1 VKLLTRLIA
10 LLLTV
15 LSAALLVGTY
25 LLLSPQGL
33 EWTYRFATVLLPG
46 ELSIER
52 LEGQLRGPLR
62 LSGVHYHND
71 QIDVRLAQLDLQWRP
86 GALVE
91 GKLHI
96 ENLTVSGLH
105 VLREPATA
113 GATAVTTVGPLPDIR
128 LPLAVQIDHAELHDF
143 RFTARG
149 DGTGFVLTD
158 AELRNAA
165 LRQGR
170 LTLEQLTVNAPQY
183 RFSVAGNLTPQRDYP
198 LDLAVQWSADGGDY
212 GTLAGSG
219 RISGDLHK
227 IDVQHQLT
235 SPVRAELRGAITDP
249 LDKLGWQGE
258 VSWPAI
264 DLHKLHA
271 AWPALSV
278 SGKVHGSGDLN
289 HVQAEGEVRSVYENL
304 HADHRFLIDYD
315 HGRDMLKVR
324 RLTTTLRETGST
336 LAVHGTLSQ
345 LSQAVHAELAGD
357 WKKLSWPLLG
367 EAVVHSSSGTFSL
380 SGGMDDYQLKLAGD
394 VAGKQVPS
402 ANWSLAAAG
411 NTQALTVT
419 HADVQTLGGNI
430 NINGRVDWQAAPH
443 WQMNIQGQDLDPGK
457 QWPAWPGRL
466 ALAAEVDGGLVDGAL
481 QTQVT
486 LSRLH
491 GELKAIP
498 VDADAALN
506 VQGDR
511 VHLSKLRIDSGGNRL
526 TAAGTLQDQWNL
538 EWQVSAAD
546 LARLLPGSG
555 GTLQGSGR
563 VTGTRLRPSLT
574 ASLAGQQLR
583 FADYRIGKLSLVM
596 AVDSQGHIPSTL
608 EIEADDADLGAHHFD
623 TVRLR
628 GDGTAQHQ
636 QAQLFVNSPVAT
648 LAMTLSGE
656 YRQQQWHGSLERID
670 LDIPTAGHWQ
680 LAAPAAITVSQAAA
694 QLQEFCL
701 QQDHARLCA
710 AANAGAANDW
720 QLHTSAH
727 ELPLSLFE
735 AWLPSGSALSGKLE
749 GQGRL
754 GATPTT
760 PVNGEVEIKLQAG
773 MISPATLGTNTPTAH
788 IAYHGGE
795 LKASLDAQSLTT
807 NVHIDLADGDVR
819 GALRI
824 ERAAL
829 PAPLGDGE
837 TARDDA
843 LVGQLQGDIRD
854 LSLLPAFIPGIEH
867 TQGHLFS
874 TLSIAG
880 SWDRPRVIGELRLE
894 NGTASIPSLGLNPEA
909 IDVVIRG
916 DEQGRLHLDAQLR
929 SKDGSL
935 NLGGEIQYVR
945 PQGWDI
951 QARLNGERAE
961 IVNTPEYHILASPDI
976 KLSVKGHR
984 IELSGELLIPEANLR
999 PRDVSGAVS
1008 ASDDVVIV
1016 NAEGGAAPEE
1026 RWQIFTNLRIR
1037 LGNYVKFSGYGL
1049 RGLLNGDFI
1058 LSDEPQKPT
1067 VARGELSV
1075 VNGEYRAYGQKLT
1088 IDRGRLLFY
1097 GGPVDNPGLDI
1108 RAVRKIQTVT
1118 AGIMVRGTLK
1128 APQVQLFSEPAMAET
1143 DALSYLLTGQPMNQ
1157 ATTTQGQQ
1165 LYGAALSLGLAGS
1178 GLLASQIGQRF
1189 GIDQLTVESGGSF
1202 GTGALVIRHYLS
1214 PKLYISYGVGLVEH
1228 LNVFLMRYQIS
1239 RIWALEAE
1247 SGTQSGA
1254 DLVYTL
1260 EKK

>member
-1 VKLLTRLIA
+1 MKLLTRLIA

-15 LSAALLVGTY
+15 LSAALLTAAY

-33 EWTYRFATVLLPG
+33 EWTYRFAAALLPG
-46 ELSIER
+46 ELSIQQ

-71 QIDVRLAQLDLQWRP
+71 QLDVNLARLALQWRP

-96 ENLTVSGLH
+96 ETLTVSGLH
-105 VLREPATA
+105 IQQEPATA
-113 GATAVTTVGPLPDIR
+113 GATAVTTAGPLPDIR

-143 RFTARG
+143 RLAARG
-149 DGTGFVLTD
+149 DSTGFELTD

-165 LRQGR
+165 FRRGR
-170 LTLEQLTVNAPQY
+170 LTLGHLAVNAPHY
-183 RFSVAGNLTPQRDYP
+183 RFSVAGNMTPQRDYP

-212 GTLAGSG
+212 GRLAGSG
-219 RISGDLHK
+219 RLSGDLHM
-227 IDVQHQLT
+227 IDIRLQLS
-235 SPVRAELRGAITDP
+235 SPLRAVLRGAITDP
-249 LDKLGWQGE
+249 LGKLGWQGE

-264 DLHKLHA
+264 DLHTLHA
-271 AWPALSV
+271 TWPALSL

-289 HVQAEGEVRSVYENL
+289 HVQAEGEVRSLYENL

-315 HGRDMLKVR
+315 HARDTLKVQ
-324 RLTTTLRETGST
+324 RLHTTLRETGPT
-336 LAVHGTLSQ
+336 LAVHGTLSH
-345 LSQAVHAELAGD
+345 LSQVPRAELAGD
-357 WKKLSWPLLG
+357 WQALRWPLQG
-367 EAVVHSSSGTFSL
+367 EAALHSASGTFSVAGSL
-380 SGGMDDYQLKLAGD
+380 DDYKLQVAGN

-402 ANWSLAAAG
+402 ADWSLAATG
-411 NTQALTVT
+411 DTQNMTVT
-419 HADVQTLGGNI
+419 RADLHTLGGNI
-430 NINGRVDWQAAPH
+430 NISGQVDWQAAPR
-443 WQMNIQGQDLDPGK
+443 WRMNIAGEGLDPGK

-466 ALAAEVDGGLVDGAL
+466 TLNADVNGGLADGVL

-491 GELKAIP
+491 GELKSIP
-498 VDADAALN
+498 VDADAALSM
-506 VQGDR
+506 QGDR

-526 TAAGTLQDQWNL
+526 TAAGGLQDEWDL
-538 EWQVSAAD
+538 DWQVSAAD

-563 VTGTRLRPSLT
+563 VTGARLRPSLT

-583 FADYRIGKLSLVM
+583 FADNRIGKLSLVM
-596 AVDSQGHIPSTL
+596 AVDTRGRIPSTV
-608 EIEADDADLGAHHFD
+608 EVEADDADFGVRHFD
-623 TVRLR
+623 TLRLR
-628 GDGTAQHQ
+628 ADGTAQHQ
-636 QAQLFVNSPVAT
+636 QAQLFVNSPAAT

-656 YRQQQWHGSLERID
+656 YRQQIWQGSLDRVD
-670 LDIPTAGHWQ
+670 LDIPTAGHWR
-680 LAAPAAITVSQAAA
+680 LAAPAAVSIAQAGV

-720 QLHTSAH
+720 QLRTSAH
-727 ELPLSLFE
+727 DLPLSLFE
-735 AWLPSGSALSGKLE
+735 AWLPSGSALSGKLD
-749 GQGRL
+749 GRGRL
-754 GATPTT
+754 GATPTA
-760 PVNGEVEIKLQAG
+760 PVSGEVEIKLQAG
-773 MISPATLGTNTPTAH
+773 VISPATLGTNTPTAH

-795 LKASLDAQSLTT
+795 LKASLDGLSLNA
-807 NVHIDLADGDVR
+807 NVHIDLADGGVR

-837 TARDDA
+837 TTRDDA
-843 LVGQLQGDIRD
+843 LMGQLQGDIRD

-880 SWDRPRVIGELRLE
+880 SWDRPRVMGELRLE
-894 NGTASIPSLGLNPEA
+894 NGTATIPALGLNPEA

-916 DEQGRLHLDAQLR
+916 DAQGRLHLDAQLR

-961 IVNTPEYHILASPDI
+961 VVNTPEYHILASPDI

-984 IELSGELLIPEANLR
+984 IELSGELFIPEANLR

-1008 ASDDVVIV
+1008 PSDDVVIV
-1016 NAEGGAAPEE
+1016 NAEGVAPPEE
-1026 RWQIFTNLRIR
+1026 RWQIHTNLRVR
-1037 LGNYVKFSGYGL
+1037 LGNFVKFSGYGL
-1049 RGLLNGDFI
+1049 RGLLNGDFT
-1058 LSDEPQKPT
+1058 LKDEPQKPT

-1088 IDRGRLLFY
+1088 IDRGRLLFF

-1108 RAVRKIQTVT
+1108 RAVRKVESVT

-1157 ATTTQGQQ
+1157 ASSTQGQQ
-1165 LYGAALSLGLAGS
+1165 MYGAALSLGLAGS

-1214 PKLYISYGVGLVEH
+1214 PKLYISYGVGIMEH
-1228 LNVFLMRYQIS
+1228 LNIFLMRYQIS

-1247 SGTQSGA
+1247 SGTQNGA